1 RSESPFF
8 LLFTCGAGYVFV
20 RALREVSEDVCALWQ
35 IQKLSP
41 RAICAAVFC
50 ALCVYSLVSLTVVS
64 VKTARN
70 YEQFTAREQYIEQQK
85 ESGNYDISLPPITPP
100 EDRRIAYFKMYN
112 SEPDYWVN
120 IALRAYYGIDSIFFE
135 LE

>member
-1 RSESPFF
+1 M
-8 LLFTCGAGYVFV
+8 
-20 RALREVSEDVCALWQ
+20 
-35 IQKLSP
+35 
-41 RAICAAVFC
+41 
-50 ALCVYSLVSLTVVS
+50 YSLVSLTVVS

-70 YEQFTAREQYIEQQK
+70 YEQFTAREQYIEHQK
-85 ESGNYDISLPPITPP
+85 ESGNYDLSLPPITPP

-120 IALRAYYGIDSIFFE
+120 IAFRAYYGIDSIFFE